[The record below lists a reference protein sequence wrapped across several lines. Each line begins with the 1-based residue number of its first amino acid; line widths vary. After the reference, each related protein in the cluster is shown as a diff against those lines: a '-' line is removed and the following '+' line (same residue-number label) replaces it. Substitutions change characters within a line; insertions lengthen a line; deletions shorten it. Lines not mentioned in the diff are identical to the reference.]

1 MLGAT
6 LLLVLQDSQKR
17 FDDMNTTLFSQ
28 GDALSKKYCK
38 PISSHVCEITAACS
52 YQFLKNLH
60 SSCKGKRLQKIF

>member
-6 LLLVLQDSQKR
+6 LLLVLQDSQNR

-38 PISSHVCEITAACS
+38 PICSHVCV
-52 YQFLKNLH
+52 K
-60 SSCKGKRLQKIF
+60 